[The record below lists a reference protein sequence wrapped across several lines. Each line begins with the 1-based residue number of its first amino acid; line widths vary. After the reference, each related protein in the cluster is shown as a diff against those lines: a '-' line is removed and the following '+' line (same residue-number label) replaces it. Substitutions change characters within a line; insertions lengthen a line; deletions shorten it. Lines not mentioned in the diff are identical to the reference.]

1 MCRSNTKV
9 KILNSSSKNKH
20 LKGSYNNNQCR
31 KKGFAR
37 YFFGF
42 CKFNTRVISCFESL
56 TNRYL
61 MLNETYLSFILAFKK
76 DFNQVLNLPEFTWIN
91 LKPIS
96 VKTNSG
102 QMHLSGGA
110 YVNEPKLLFHWSDRF
125 GLTSSQSSRWFKM
138 KILALS
144 GKMPN

>member
-102 QMHLSGGA
+102 QMHLTAVIFNWKELMLMNPS
-110 YVNEPKLLFHWSDRF
+110 YYSIEVIDLVWHLLNHRD
-125 GLTSSQSSRWFKM
+125 GSRWKF
-138 KILALS
+138 
-144 GKMPN
+144 